1 MDLTESYLRICP
13 RAVIDRYEI
22 REVRDAAAVIANTN
36 AEEWNEI
43 VEVLSGFQLQHEDI
57 TTPGGGKGLVATRVD
72 KTFRDL
78 GWREGRYDRRVVS
91 RLRLMP
97 YRGAG
102 ERTAFVI
109 ETEVDSE
116 GYKLDNVKGKI
127 ALDVEWNAKDGNL
140 DRDLSAYRALYEVG
154 IITAGVIVT
163 RTFQD
168 IRDLALRLGRNAF
181 GTTTTTTLEK
191 LEPRLTRGDS
201 GGCPVLAVAISS
213 KTLARQPVA
222 RAQPI

>member
-1 MDLTESYLRICP
+1 MVDRLLAVNLTESYLRVCP
-13 RAVIDRYEI
+13 PAILNRYEI

-36 AEEWNEI
+36 AEEWAEI
-43 VEVLSGFQLQHEDI
+43 VEVLSGFHLQDEDI
-57 TTPGGGKGLVATRVD
+57 TTPGGGKGLVATRID
-72 KTFRDL
+72 RTFREL
-78 GWREGRYDRRVVS
+78 GWREGRYDRRIAS

-97 YRGAG
+97 YHSAG

-116 GYKLDNVKGKI
+116 GYKVDNVKGKI

-168 IRDLALRLGRNAF
+168 IRDLALQLGRDAF
-181 GTTTTTTLEK
+181 GTTTTTTVEK

-213 KTLARQPVA
+213 KT
-222 RAQPI
+222 RALRG